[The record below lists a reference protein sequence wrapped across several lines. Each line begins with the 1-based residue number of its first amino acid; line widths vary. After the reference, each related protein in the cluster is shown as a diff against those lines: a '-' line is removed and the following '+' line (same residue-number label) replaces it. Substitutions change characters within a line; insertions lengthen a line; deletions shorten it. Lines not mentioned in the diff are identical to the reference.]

1 MENFSDDRL
10 IRNKIQKL
18 QDLPF
23 AKLTAALITKQELR
37 ILCAL

>member
-1 MENFSDDRL
+1 MENFSHDRL
-10 IRNKIQKL
+10 IKNKIQKL

-23 AKLTAALITKQELR
+23 AKLTATLIANQELR